1 MSSCSHK
8 RERRRRGASPWL
20 SKTRGLHPQLTRQD
34 PRIAA
39 ELCTAVALPGNG
51 PLQTALRPFH
61 VLSQG
66 EQHRASLARQLDMS
80 LAFYLTRMARF
91 TGQAQQRNAHFQ
103 HFSGMAQA
111 FQVAC
116 AYASQAICIPAT
128 KGRQGLGAISSR
140 CRDSRQTML
149 LRLGRGPPSA
159 ATTVALPGAR
169 TKGLLTF
176 SSFLSLGER
185 LGFPVIHRGCCVSPT
200 GLDPSNSFGFELP
213 TSGLTCFS
221 AFCNKLSQVVTNQ
234 KKLY

>member
-1 MSSCSHK
+1 MGPYGPHMGPYGPIWALMGPKGPCMNRPSVDLPCSS
-8 RERRRRGASPWL
+8 
-20 SKTRGLHPQLTRQD
+20 
-34 PRIAA
+34 
-39 ELCTAVALPGNG
+39 
-51 PLQTALRPFH
+51 
-61 VLSQG
+61 
-66 EQHRASLARQLDMS
+66 
-80 LAFYLTRMARF
+80 TRMARF

-221 AFCNKLSQVVTNQ
+221 AFCNKSSPTPPL
-234 KKLY
+234 KGEGRC